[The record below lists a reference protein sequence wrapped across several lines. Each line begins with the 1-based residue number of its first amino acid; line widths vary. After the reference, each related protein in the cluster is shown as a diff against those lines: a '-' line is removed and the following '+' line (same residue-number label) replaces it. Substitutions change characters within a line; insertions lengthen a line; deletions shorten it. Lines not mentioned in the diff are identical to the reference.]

1 LIETMKKAEDEKAA
15 QGGQQGVE
23 PGGGETGFGGFGG
36 GETGGFDMG
45 GGFGGGEEAGGMTPE
60 EPAAEP
66 EPAAEAPTGETA
78 I

>member
-1 LIETMKKAEDEKAA
+1 
-15 QGGQQGVE
+15 
-23 PGGGETGFGGFGG
+23 
-36 GETGGFDMG
+36 MG